1 MYKEHILLAK
11 ILNKRANNKQ
21 GKLSAISYFIL
32 MTEKK
37 KVNLKTNVR

>member
-11 ILNKRANNKQ
+11 ILNKRVNNKK
-21 GKLSAISYFIL
+21 GILRAIRYFIL
-32 MTEKK
+32 MIEKK

>member
-11 ILNKRANNKQ
+11 RANNK
-21 GKLSAISYFIL
+21 KDILSAIRYFIL
-32 MTEKK
+32 MIEKK